1 MDKLDV
7 KKENREKLKILA
19 VPANYG
25 GCSYYRIL
33 MPMEKLQEKF
43 PDEVEVRVNLNPLGW
58 DEKTKTPPQE
68 EALLEDMEWADVVFT
83 QNISNLGPQYMIALI
98 KKSKDMG
105 KFVHYDTDDLL
116 TDLYEGHRLEG
127 MYKKNKL
134 DELTKV
140 VYYNSDLVSVTQS
153 KFAERIS
160 EFVRGTLVVIKNAI
174 DYDLECWRYPR
185 FKQPKKAPCRIGW
198 VGGIHHEQ
206 DVKQIPNVVMSVNEK
221 VGPQKVRWGFYG
233 RPPLKPG
240 EKGDW
245 QQDVWDSYEKILT
258 RGAKHRN
265 WDIFPAAPSHKYG
278 IMFTQIDVAIAPL
291 EWNNFNDS
299 KSEIKLME
307 AGRYG
312 IPLVATDCGC
322 YDEVIENGKT
332 GFLISKDNP
341 RSEWVRVLSRLVKD
355 RDLREEMGANLKK
368 ITDERYN
375 INNHIGERLVLYK
388 KLLGWEDD

>member
-206 DVKQIPNVVMSVNEK
+206 DAEGLFDPVLPETV
-221 VGPQKVRWGFYG
+221 QKE
-233 RPPLKPG
+233 P
-240 EKGDW
+240 
-245 QQDVWDSYEKILT
+245 
-258 RGAKHRN
+258 
-265 WDIFPAAPSHKYG
+265 
-278 IMFTQIDVAIAPL
+278 
-291 EWNNFNDS
+291 
-299 KSEIKLME
+299 
-307 AGRYG
+307 
-312 IPLVATDCGC
+312 
-322 YDEVIENGKT
+322 
-332 GFLISKDNP
+332 
-341 RSEWVRVLSRLVKD
+341 
-355 RDLREEMGANLKK
+355 
-368 ITDERYN
+368 
-375 INNHIGERLVLYK
+375 
-388 KLLGWEDD
+388 EDT